1 MYLSGNHWHHVLAT
15 FFFFV
20 VLTKYKK
27 QWKGGRA
34 LFGVWSKEI
43 HSTIEGEARWQNR
56 RQLYK
61 IYSQVAA
68 KVP

>member
-1 MYLSGNHWHHVLAT
+1 MYLNGNHWLDVLVT
-15 FFFFV
+15 FFV
-20 VLTKYKK
+20 VMTKYKK

-43 HSTIEGEARWQNR
+43 YSTIEGEARWQNR